1 LFRGGRLSGVLFP
14 EPVGRFGFEMRVL
27 SSLRGAVKSLAGD
40 FRPVIKALLPG
51 SMIARRG
58 EDISGLIPS

>member
-1 LFRGGRLSGVLFP
+1 MSGVLLP

-40 FRPVIKALLPG
+40 FRPEIMAFLPG
-51 SMIARRG
+51 SMIALPGVRLR
-58 EDISGLIPS
+58 